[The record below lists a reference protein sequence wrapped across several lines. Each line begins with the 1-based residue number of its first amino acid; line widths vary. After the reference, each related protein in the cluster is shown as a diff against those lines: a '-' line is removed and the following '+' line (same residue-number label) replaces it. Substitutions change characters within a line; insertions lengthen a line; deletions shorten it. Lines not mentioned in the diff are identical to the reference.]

1 MHTISFVSASGGAGK
16 TLFSILTAGA
26 LAIRGKK
33 VLLIDMDPSA
43 SATLYLLD
51 KYVED
56 CNLQTLL
63 KNLVDY
69 KLGRAARR
77 ADVND
82 CLARHRVA
90 GAEASSFDLLPGGN
104 LSDIQSEVFQ
114 VSGWN
119 RLMADLVAPIE
130 SGYDYVIVDSPNWLF
145 PLFPMTV
152 SLSSLYVVM
161 TRPGKSEIEKTK
173 VFLQRVFAI
182 MDRQFG
188 IAQPQIYA
196 LVVLNQ
202 IRQNAQ
208 PDEVEREGKAAYD
221 GLSREFP
228 GIKFAY
234 SDKKAKYY
242 GEKKESA
249 FWGFKYYE
257 DLRLDSY
264 KQNGHVL
271 ASSKVREEKPK
282 LQFRAY
288 LELFTKFVEETA
300 VYERLVE

>member
-1 MHTISFVSASGGAGK
+1 MLTISFVSASGGAGK

-26 LAIRGKK
+26 LALKGKK

-51 KYVED
+51 KYVDD

-69 KLGRAARR
+69 KLGRTARR
-77 ADVND
+77 MDVND
-82 CLARHRVA
+82 CLARHKVA
-90 GAEASSFDLLPGGN
+90 GAEVRFDLLPGGN

-119 RLMADLVAPIE
+119 RLMDNLVSPIE
-130 SGYDYVIVDSPNWLF
+130 SRYDYVIVDSPNWLF

-152 SLSSLYVVM
+152 GLSSLYVIM

-173 VFLQRVFAI
+173 IFLQRVFAI

-188 IAQPQIYA
+188 IAQPQTYA

-208 PDEVEREGKAAYD
+208 PDEVEREGKAIYD
-221 GLSREFP
+221 ELSREFP
-228 GIKFAY
+228 GIKFAH

-242 GEKKESA
+242 SDKKESA

-264 KQNGHVL
+264 REKGHVL
-271 ASSKVREEKPK
+271 ASSKVKDSAK
-282 LQFRAY
+282 LQFETY
-288 LELFTKFVEETA
+288 LELFTKFVEKTA